1 MKMKFYQS
9 IKFRLMMMTLCVC
22 VFMGGLINFYS
33 IHQSRLS
40 YKRLAWNYMEDLA
53 LAYGRQVE
61 NLLGQGGSF
70 DSGALE
76 HILMNANLE
85 GVESSY
91 TYIVDSEGNML
102 YHPNKDKIGK
112 SVENVIVK
120 GYIQDLKSGIK
131 HDTGVVEYDYNGSI
145 KYAACYT
152 DGNGRFILVVSA
164 DDDDVLKDSASL
176 IVKVTAI
183 SLIIGMAAIVVVFI
197 FIRKIVAPLSYAA
210 NAVEELAALDFRVKN
225 ERQERRFAGLKD
237 EVGNIMRAVLKL
249 RGELTA
255 VVTEL
260 KNQSGNLFEQ
270 SDSLSKSASDTM
282 NNMKDTDRAVDEMAN
297 GATMLAQETQSA
309 SENVIEIGNMIDK
322 VNDNTEEL
330 AKDADNMKELGENA
344 ENILRQLIAGQKEMV
359 THIGVVN
366 DKTHEANKAA
376 GKISEVVNLI
386 TEIASQTN
394 LLSLNASIEAA
405 RAGEAGRGFAVVA
418 ENIKQLAEQTTS
430 SAADIQDIIHD
441 LEQKS
446 GETVEKTE
454 AVNNIV
460 NKQSEDMKQTA
471 DILNQVITGITGLI
485 DKIDSIAVSVANMD
499 KSKENVVDV
508 IGNLS
513 SVSQENAASTEETSA
528 STTMAMETAKKI
540 ADEAVKLKDI
550 AQELEDRMK
559 QFKKKLSQSEL
570 ADIVGTTRQTITS
583 IEVEKYTASLVL
595 AYKIAHYFGLTIE
608 EVFDFGDIDDE
619 E

>member
-1 MKMKFYQS
+1 MKIVVLGGRQDENEVLPVDKIQTDDDD
-9 IKFRLMMMTLCVC
+9 IVC

-33 IHQSRLS
+33 IHQSRVS
-40 YKRLAWNYMEDLA
+40 YKRLAWNYMEDIA

-112 SVENVIVK
+112 SVENVVVK

-152 DGNGRFILVVSA
+152 DENGRFILVVSA
-164 DDDDVLKDSASL
+164 DDNDVLKDSASL

-183 SLIIGMAAIVVVFI
+183 SLLIGMAAIVVVFI
-197 FIRKIVAPLSYAA
+197 LIRKIVAPLSYAT

-225 ERQERRFAGLKD
+225 EQQERRFAGLKD

-255 VVTEL
+255 VVTDL

-270 SDSLSKSASDTM
+270 SASLSKSASDTM

-376 GKISEVVNLI
+376 GKISEVVKLI

-394 LLSLNASIEAA
+394 LLSLNAEAA

-446 GETVEKTE
+446 DETVEKTE

-485 DKIDSIAVSVANMD
+485 DKIDSIAVSVENMD

-528 STTMAMETAKKI
+528 STTMAMETVKKI
-540 ADEAVKLKDI
+540 SDEAVKLKDI

-559 QFKKKLSQSEL
+559 QFIIQ
-570 ADIVGTTRQTITS
+570 
-583 IEVEKYTASLVL
+583 
-595 AYKIAHYFGLTIE
+595 
-608 EVFDFGDIDDE
+608 
-619 E
+619 

>member
-40 YKRLAWNYMEDLA
+40 YKRLAWNYMEDIA

-112 SVENVIVK
+112 SVENVVVK

-152 DGNGRFILVVSA
+152 DENGRFILVVSA
-164 DDDDVLKDSASL
+164 DDDDVLRDSASL

-183 SLIIGMAAIVVVFI
+183 SLLIGMAAIVVVFI
-197 FIRKIVAPLSYAA
+197 FIRKIVAPLSYAT

-225 ERQERRFAGLKD
+225 EQQERRFAGLKD

-309 SENVIEIGNMIDK
+309 SDNIIEIGNMIDK

-386 TEIASQTN
+386 TDIASQTN

-540 ADEAVKLKDI
+540 ADEAVNLRDI

-559 QFKKKLSQSEL
+559 QFIIQ
-570 ADIVGTTRQTITS
+570 
-583 IEVEKYTASLVL
+583 
-595 AYKIAHYFGLTIE
+595 
-608 EVFDFGDIDDE
+608 
-619 E
+619 

>member
-33 IHQSRLS
+33 IHQSRVS
-40 YKRLAWNYMEDLA
+40 YKRLAWNYMEDIA

-112 SVENVIVK
+112 SVENVVVK

-152 DGNGRFILVVSA
+152 DENGRFILVVSA
-164 DDDDVLKDSASL
+164 DDNDVLKDSASL

-183 SLIIGMAAIVVVFI
+183 SLLIGMAAIVVVFI
-197 FIRKIVAPLSYAA
+197 FIRKIVAPLSYAT

-225 ERQERRFAGLKD
+225 EQQERRFAGLKD

-255 VVTEL
+255 VVTNL

-270 SDSLSKSASDTM
+270 SASLSKSASDTM

-394 LLSLNASIEAA
+394 LRSLNASIEAA

-446 GETVEKTE
+446 DETVEKTE

-485 DKIDSIAVSVANMD
+485 DKIDSIAVSVENMD

-528 STTMAMETAKKI
+528 STTMAMETVKKI

-559 QFKKKLSQSEL
+559 QFIIQ
-570 ADIVGTTRQTITS
+570 
-583 IEVEKYTASLVL
+583 
-595 AYKIAHYFGLTIE
+595 
-608 EVFDFGDIDDE
+608 
-619 E
+619 

>member
-40 YKRLAWNYMEDLA
+40 YKRLAWNYMEDIA

-112 SVENVIVK
+112 SVENVVVK

-152 DGNGRFILVVSA
+152 DENGRFILVVSA
-164 DDDDVLKDSASL
+164 DDNDVLKDSASL

-183 SLIIGMAAIVVVFI
+183 SLLIGMAAIVVVFI
-197 FIRKIVAPLSYAA
+197 FIRKIVAPLSYAT

-225 ERQERRFAGLKD
+225 EQQERRFAGLKD

-255 VVTEL
+255 VVTNL

-270 SDSLSKSASDTM
+270 SASDTM

-446 GETVEKTE
+446 DETVEKTE

-485 DKIDSIAVSVANMD
+485 DKIDSIAVSVENMD

-528 STTMAMETAKKI
+528 STTMAMETVKKI

-559 QFKKKLSQSEL
+559 QFIIQ
-570 ADIVGTTRQTITS
+570 
-583 IEVEKYTASLVL
+583 
-595 AYKIAHYFGLTIE
+595 
-608 EVFDFGDIDDE
+608 
-619 E
+619 

>member
-120 GYIQDLKSGIK
+120 SYIQDLKSGIK

-405 RAGEAGRGFAVVA
+405 RAGEAGRGFAGVA

-559 QFKKKLSQSEL
+559 QFIIQ
-570 ADIVGTTRQTITS
+570 
-583 IEVEKYTASLVL
+583 
-595 AYKIAHYFGLTIE
+595 
-608 EVFDFGDIDDE
+608 
-619 E
+619 

>member
-40 YKRLAWNYMEDLA
+40 YKRLAWNYMEDIA

-112 SVENVIVK
+112 SVENVVVK

-152 DGNGRFILVVSA
+152 EGNGRFILVVSA
-164 DDDDVLKDSASL
+164 DDNDVLKDSASL

-183 SLIIGMAAIVVVFI
+183 SLLIGMAAIVVVFI
-197 FIRKIVAPLSYAA
+197 FIRKIVAPLSYAT

-225 ERQERRFAGLKD
+225 EQQERRFAGLKD

-376 GKISEVVNLI
+376 GKISEVVKLI

-485 DKIDSIAVSVANMD
+485 DKIDSIAVSVENMD

-528 STTMAMETAKKI
+528 STTMAMETVKKI

-559 QFKKKLSQSEL
+559 QFIIQ
-570 ADIVGTTRQTITS
+570 
-583 IEVEKYTASLVL
+583 
-595 AYKIAHYFGLTIE
+595 
-608 EVFDFGDIDDE
+608 
-619 E
+619 

>member
-9 IKFRLMMMTLCVC
+9 IKFRLLMMTLCVC
-22 VFMGGLINFYS
+22 VFMGGLISFYS

-40 YKRLAWNYMEDLA
+40 YKRLAWNYMEDIA

-70 DSGALE
+70 DSGVLE

-559 QFKKKLSQSEL
+559 QFIIQ
-570 ADIVGTTRQTITS
+570 
-583 IEVEKYTASLVL
+583 
-595 AYKIAHYFGLTIE
+595 
-608 EVFDFGDIDDE
+608 
-619 E
+619 

>member
-1 MKMKFYQS
+1 MDWCINIKKPVIRNEAMKIVVLGGRQDENEVLPVDKIQTDDDD
-9 IKFRLMMMTLCVC
+9 IVC

-33 IHQSRLS
+33 IHQSRVS
-40 YKRLAWNYMEDLA
+40 YKRLAWNYMEDIA

-112 SVENVIVK
+112 SVENVVVK

-152 DGNGRFILVVSA
+152 DENGRFILVVSA
-164 DDDDVLKDSASL
+164 DDNDVLKDSASL

-183 SLIIGMAAIVVVFI
+183 SLLIGMAAIVVVFI
-197 FIRKIVAPLSYAA
+197 LIRKIVAPLSYAT

-225 ERQERRFAGLKD
+225 EQQERRFAGLKD

-255 VVTEL
+255 VVTDL

-270 SDSLSKSASDTM
+270 SASLSKSASDTM

-376 GKISEVVNLI
+376 GKISEVVKLI

-446 GETVEKTE
+446 DETVEKTE

-485 DKIDSIAVSVANMD
+485 DKIDSIAVSVENMD

-528 STTMAMETAKKI
+528 STTMAMETVKKI
-540 ADEAVKLKDI
+540 SDEAVKLKDI

-559 QFKKKLSQSEL
+559 QFIIQ
-570 ADIVGTTRQTITS
+570 
-583 IEVEKYTASLVL
+583 
-595 AYKIAHYFGLTIE
+595 
-608 EVFDFGDIDDE
+608 
-619 E
+619 

>member
-40 YKRLAWNYMEDLA
+40 YKRLACNYMEDIA
-53 LAYGRQVE
+53 MAYGRQVE
-61 NLLGQGGSF
+61 NLLDQSGSL
-70 DSGALE
+70 DSGVLE

-120 GYIQDLKSGIK
+120 SYIQDLKSGIK
-131 HDTGVVEYDYNGSI
+131 HDTYVVEYDYNGSI

-152 DGNGRFILVVSA
+152 DENGRFILVVSA
-164 DDDDVLKDSASL
+164 DDNDVLKDSASL

-183 SLIIGMAAIVVVFI
+183 SLLIGMAAIVVVFI
-197 FIRKIVAPLSYAA
+197 FIRKIVAPLSYAT
-210 NAVEELAALDFRVKN
+210 NAVEELAAFDFRVKN
-225 ERQERRFAGLKD
+225 EQQERRFAGLKD

-270 SDSLSKSASDTM
+270 SASLSKSASDTM

-446 GETVEKTE
+446 DETVEKTE

-528 STTMAMETAKKI
+528 STTMAMETVKKI

-559 QFKKKLSQSEL
+559 QFIIQ
-570 ADIVGTTRQTITS
+570 
-583 IEVEKYTASLVL
+583 
-595 AYKIAHYFGLTIE
+595 
-608 EVFDFGDIDDE
+608 
-619 E
+619 

>member
-22 VFMGGLINFYS
+22 VLMGGLINFYS

-40 YKRLAWNYMEDLA
+40 YKRLACNYMDDIA

-61 NLLGQGGSF
+61 NLLDQGGSL
-70 DSGALE
+70 DSGVLE

-120 GYIQDLKSGIK
+120 SYIQDLKSGIK
-131 HDTGVVEYDYNGSI
+131 HDTYVVEYDYNGSI

-152 DGNGRFILVVSA
+152 DENGRFILVVSA
-164 DDDDVLKDSASL
+164 DDDDVLRDSASL

-183 SLIIGMAAIVVVFI
+183 SLLIGMAAIVVVFI
-197 FIRKIVAPLSYAA
+197 FIRKIVAPLSYAT

-225 ERQERRFAGLKD
+225 EQQERRFAGLKD

-528 STTMAMETAKKI
+528 STTMAMETVKKI
-540 ADEAVKLKDI
+540 ADEAVNLKDI

-559 QFKKKLSQSEL
+559 QFIIQ
-570 ADIVGTTRQTITS
+570 
-583 IEVEKYTASLVL
+583 
-595 AYKIAHYFGLTIE
+595 
-608 EVFDFGDIDDE
+608 
-619 E
+619 

>member
-40 YKRLAWNYMEDLA
+40 YKRLAWNYMEDIA

-112 SVENVIVK
+112 SVENVVVK

-152 DGNGRFILVVSA
+152 EGNGRFILVVSA
-164 DDDDVLKDSASL
+164 DDNDVLKDSASL

-183 SLIIGMAAIVVVFI
+183 SLLIGMAAIVVVFI
-197 FIRKIVAPLSYAA
+197 FIRKIVAPLSYAT

-225 ERQERRFAGLKD
+225 EQQERRFAGLKD

-255 VVTEL
+255 VVTDL

-270 SDSLSKSASDTM
+270 SASLSKSASDTM

-559 QFKKKLSQSEL
+559 QFIIQ
-570 ADIVGTTRQTITS
+570 
-583 IEVEKYTASLVL
+583 
-595 AYKIAHYFGLTIE
+595 
-608 EVFDFGDIDDE
+608 
-619 E
+619 

>member
-22 VFMGGLINFYS
+22 VFMGGLISFYS
-33 IHQSRLS
+33 IHQSRVS
-40 YKRLAWNYMEDLA
+40 YKRLAWNYMVDIA

-61 NLLGQGGSF
+61 NLLDQGGSL
-70 DSGALE
+70 DSGVLE

-120 GYIQDLKSGIK
+120 SYIQDLKSGIK
-131 HDTGVVEYDYNGSI
+131 HDTYVVEYDYNGSI

-152 DGNGRFILVVSA
+152 DENGRFILVVSA
-164 DDDDVLKDSASL
+164 DDDDVLRDSASL
-176 IVKVTAI
+176 IVRVTAI
-183 SLIIGMAAIVVVFI
+183 SLLIGMAAIVVVFI
-197 FIRKIVAPLSYAA
+197 FIRKIVAPLSYAT

-255 VVTEL
+255 VVTDL

-270 SDSLSKSASDTM
+270 SASLSKSASDTM

-330 AKDADNMKELGENA
+330 ARDADNMKELGENA

-446 GETVEKTE
+446 DETVEKTE

-485 DKIDSIAVSVANMD
+485 DKIDSIAVSVENMD

-528 STTMAMETAKKI
+528 STTMAMETVKKI
-540 ADEAVKLKDI
+540 ADEAVNLKDI

-559 QFKKKLSQSEL
+559 QFIIQ
-570 ADIVGTTRQTITS
+570 
-583 IEVEKYTASLVL
+583 
-595 AYKIAHYFGLTIE
+595 
-608 EVFDFGDIDDE
+608 
-619 E
+619 

>member
-22 VFMGGLINFYS
+22 VFMGGLISFYS

-40 YKRLAWNYMEDLA
+40 YKRLAWNYMEDIA

-61 NLLGQGGSF
+61 NLLDQGGSF

-559 QFKKKLSQSEL
+559 QFIIQ
-570 ADIVGTTRQTITS
+570 
-583 IEVEKYTASLVL
+583 
-595 AYKIAHYFGLTIE
+595 
-608 EVFDFGDIDDE
+608 
-619 E
+619 

>member
-1 MKMKFYQS
+1 
-9 IKFRLMMMTLCVC
+9 
-22 VFMGGLINFYS
+22 MGGLINFYS

-40 YKRLAWNYMEDLA
+40 YKRLAWNYMEDIA

-112 SVENVIVK
+112 SVENVVVK

-152 DGNGRFILVVSA
+152 EGNGRFILVVSA
-164 DDDDVLKDSASL
+164 DDNDVLKDSASL

-183 SLIIGMAAIVVVFI
+183 SLLIGMAAIVVVFI
-197 FIRKIVAPLSYAA
+197 FIRKIVAPLSYAT

-225 ERQERRFAGLKD
+225 EQQERRFAGLKD

-485 DKIDSIAVSVANMD
+485 DKIDSIAVSVENMD

-528 STTMAMETAKKI
+528 STTMAMETVKKI
-540 ADEAVKLKDI
+540 ADEAVNLKDI

-559 QFKKKLSQSEL
+559 QFIIQ
-570 ADIVGTTRQTITS
+570 
-583 IEVEKYTASLVL
+583 
-595 AYKIAHYFGLTIE
+595 
-608 EVFDFGDIDDE
+608 
-619 E
+619 

>member
-1 MKMKFYQS
+1 
-9 IKFRLMMMTLCVC
+9 
-22 VFMGGLINFYS
+22 MGGLINFYS

-40 YKRLAWNYMEDLA
+40 YKRLAWNYMEDIA

-112 SVENVIVK
+112 SVENVVVK

-152 DGNGRFILVVSA
+152 DENGRFILVVSA
-164 DDDDVLKDSASL
+164 DDNDVLKDSASL

-183 SLIIGMAAIVVVFI
+183 SLLIGMAAIVVVFI
-197 FIRKIVAPLSYAA
+197 FIRKIVAPLSYAT

-255 VVTEL
+255 VVTNL

-270 SDSLSKSASDTM
+270 SASLSKSASDTM

-430 SAADIQDIIHD
+430 SVADIQDIIHD

-446 GETVEKTE
+446 DETVEKTE

-485 DKIDSIAVSVANMD
+485 DKIDSIAVSVENMD

-528 STTMAMETAKKI
+528 STTMAMETVKKI

-559 QFKKKLSQSEL
+559 QFIIQ
-570 ADIVGTTRQTITS
+570 
-583 IEVEKYTASLVL
+583 
-595 AYKIAHYFGLTIE
+595 
-608 EVFDFGDIDDE
+608 
-619 E
+619 

>member
-22 VFMGGLINFYS
+22 VLMGGLINFYS

-40 YKRLAWNYMEDLA
+40 YKRLACNYMDDIA

-61 NLLGQGGSF
+61 NLLDQGGSL
-70 DSGALE
+70 DSGVLE

-120 GYIQDLKSGIK
+120 SYIQDLKSGIK
-131 HDTGVVEYDYNGSI
+131 HDTYVVEYDYNGSI

-152 DGNGRFILVVSA
+152 DENGRFILVVSA
-164 DDDDVLKDSASL
+164 DDDDVLRDSASL

-183 SLIIGMAAIVVVFI
+183 SLLIGMAAIVVVFI
-197 FIRKIVAPLSYAA
+197 FIRKIVAPLSYAT

-225 ERQERRFAGLKD
+225 EQQERRFAGLKD

-260 KNQSGNLFEQ
+260 KNQSGTLFEQ

-528 STTMAMETAKKI
+528 STTMAMETVKKI
-540 ADEAVKLKDI
+540 ADEAVNLKDI

-559 QFKKKLSQSEL
+559 QFIIQ
-570 ADIVGTTRQTITS
+570 
-583 IEVEKYTASLVL
+583 
-595 AYKIAHYFGLTIE
+595 
-608 EVFDFGDIDDE
+608 
-619 E
+619 

>member
-22 VFMGGLINFYS
+22 VFMGGLISFYS

-40 YKRLAWNYMEDLA
+40 YKRLAWNYMEDIA

-112 SVENVIVK
+112 SVENVVVK

-152 DGNGRFILVVSA
+152 DENGRFILVVSA
-164 DDDDVLKDSASL
+164 DDDDVLRDSASL

-183 SLIIGMAAIVVVFI
+183 SLLIGMAAIVVVFI
-197 FIRKIVAPLSYAA
+197 FIRKIVAPLSYAT

-225 ERQERRFAGLKD
+225 EQQERRFAGLKD

-446 GETVEKTE
+446 DETVEKTE

-528 STTMAMETAKKI
+528 STTMAMETVKKI
-540 ADEAVKLKDI
+540 ADEAVNLKDI

-559 QFKKKLSQSEL
+559 QFIIQ
-570 ADIVGTTRQTITS
+570 
-583 IEVEKYTASLVL
+583 
-595 AYKIAHYFGLTIE
+595 
-608 EVFDFGDIDDE
+608 
-619 E
+619 

>member
-1 MKMKFYQS
+1 
-9 IKFRLMMMTLCVC
+9 MMTLCVC

-40 YKRLAWNYMEDLA
+40 YKRLAWNYMEDIA

-112 SVENVIVK
+112 SVENVVVK

-152 DGNGRFILVVSA
+152 EGNGRFILVVSA
-164 DDDDVLKDSASL
+164 DDNDVLKDSASL

-183 SLIIGMAAIVVVFI
+183 SLLIGMAAIGVVFI
-197 FIRKIVAPLSYAA
+197 FIRKIVAPLSYAT

-255 VVTEL
+255 VVTDL

-270 SDSLSKSASDTM
+270 SASLSKSASDTM

-330 AKDADNMKELGENA
+330 ARDADNMKELGENA

-446 GETVEKTE
+446 DETVEKTE

-528 STTMAMETAKKI
+528 STTMAMETVKKI
-540 ADEAVKLKDI
+540 ADEAVNLKDI

-559 QFKKKLSQSEL
+559 QFIIQ
-570 ADIVGTTRQTITS
+570 
-583 IEVEKYTASLVL
+583 
-595 AYKIAHYFGLTIE
+595 
-608 EVFDFGDIDDE
+608 
-619 E
+619 

>member
-40 YKRLAWNYMEDLA
+40 YKRLAWNYMEDIA

-112 SVENVIVK
+112 SVENVVVK

-152 DGNGRFILVVSA
+152 EGNGRFILVVSA
-164 DDDDVLKDSASL
+164 DDNDVLKDSASL

-183 SLIIGMAAIVVVFI
+183 SLLIGMAAIVVVFI
-197 FIRKIVAPLSYAA
+197 FIRKIVAPLSYAT

-225 ERQERRFAGLKD
+225 EQQERRFAGLKD

-255 VVTEL
+255 VVTDL

-270 SDSLSKSASDTM
+270 SASLSKSASDTM

-446 GETVEKTE
+446 DETVEKTE

-485 DKIDSIAVSVANMD
+485 DKIDSIAVSVENMD

-528 STTMAMETAKKI
+528 STTMAMETVKKI
-540 ADEAVKLKDI
+540 ADEAVNLKDI
-550 AQELEDRMK
+550 AQELENRMK
-559 QFKKKLSQSEL
+559 QFIIQ
-570 ADIVGTTRQTITS
+570 
-583 IEVEKYTASLVL
+583 
-595 AYKIAHYFGLTIE
+595 
-608 EVFDFGDIDDE
+608 
-619 E
+619 

>member
-40 YKRLAWNYMEDLA
+40 YKRLAWNYMEDIA
-53 LAYGRQVE
+53 MAYGRQVE

-112 SVENVIVK
+112 SVENVVVK

-152 DGNGRFILVVSA
+152 DENGRFILVVSA
-164 DDDDVLKDSASL
+164 DDNDVLKDSASL

-183 SLIIGMAAIVVVFI
+183 SLLIGMAAIVVVFI
-197 FIRKIVAPLSYAA
+197 FIRKIVAPLSYAT

-225 ERQERRFAGLKD
+225 EQQERRFAGLKD

-255 VVTEL
+255 VVTNL

-270 SDSLSKSASDTM
+270 SASLSKSASDTM

-376 GKISEVVNLI
+376 GKISEVVKLI

-446 GETVEKTE
+446 DETVEKTE

-485 DKIDSIAVSVANMD
+485 DKIDSIAVSVENMD

-528 STTMAMETAKKI
+528 STTMAMETVKKI
-540 ADEAVKLKDI
+540 SDEAVKLKDI

-559 QFKKKLSQSEL
+559 QFIIQ
-570 ADIVGTTRQTITS
+570 
-583 IEVEKYTASLVL
+583 
-595 AYKIAHYFGLTIE
+595 
-608 EVFDFGDIDDE
+608 
-619 E
+619 

>member
-40 YKRLAWNYMEDLA
+40 YKRLAWNYMEDIA

-112 SVENVIVK
+112 SVENVVVK

-152 DGNGRFILVVSA
+152 DENGRFILVVSA
-164 DDDDVLKDSASL
+164 DDNDVLKDSASL

-183 SLIIGMAAIVVVFI
+183 SLLIGMAAIVVVFI
-197 FIRKIVAPLSYAA
+197 FIRKIVAPLSYAT
-210 NAVEELAALDFRVKN
+210 NAVEELATLDFRVKN
-225 ERQERRFAGLKD
+225 EQQERRFAGLKD

-255 VVTEL
+255 VVTDL

-270 SDSLSKSASDTM
+270 SASDTM

-446 GETVEKTE
+446 DETVEKTE

-485 DKIDSIAVSVANMD
+485 DKIDSIAVSVENMD

-528 STTMAMETAKKI
+528 STTMAMETVKKI

-559 QFKKKLSQSEL
+559 QFIIQ
-570 ADIVGTTRQTITS
+570 
-583 IEVEKYTASLVL
+583 
-595 AYKIAHYFGLTIE
+595 
-608 EVFDFGDIDDE
+608 
-619 E
+619 

>member
-40 YKRLAWNYMEDLA
+40 YKRLAWNYMEDIA

-112 SVENVIVK
+112 SVENVVVK

-152 DGNGRFILVVSA
+152 EGNGRFILVVSA
-164 DDDDVLKDSASL
+164 DDDDVLRDSASL

-183 SLIIGMAAIVVVFI
+183 SLLIGMAAIVVVFI
-197 FIRKIVAPLSYAA
+197 FIRKIVAPLSYAT

-225 ERQERRFAGLKD
+225 EQQERRFAGLKD

-559 QFKKKLSQSEL
+559 QFIIQ
-570 ADIVGTTRQTITS
+570 
-583 IEVEKYTASLVL
+583 
-595 AYKIAHYFGLTIE
+595 
-608 EVFDFGDIDDE
+608 
-619 E
+619 

>member
-40 YKRLAWNYMEDLA
+40 YKRLAWNYMEDIA

-61 NLLGQGGSF
+61 NLLGQGGSL
-70 DSGALE
+70 DSGVLE

-430 SAADIQDIIHD
+430 SAADIQDIIHE

-528 STTMAMETAKKI
+528 STTMAMETVKKI
-540 ADEAVKLKDI
+540 ADEAVNLKDI

-559 QFKKKLSQSEL
+559 QFIIQ
-570 ADIVGTTRQTITS
+570 
-583 IEVEKYTASLVL
+583 
-595 AYKIAHYFGLTIE
+595 
-608 EVFDFGDIDDE
+608 
-619 E
+619 

>member
-33 IHQSRLS
+33 IHQSRIS
-40 YKRLAWNYMEDLA
+40 YKRLAWNYMEDIA

-120 GYIQDLKSGIK
+120 SYIQDLKSGIK

-152 DGNGRFILVVSA
+152 DENGRFILVVSA
-164 DDDDVLKDSASL
+164 DNDDVLRDSTSL

-183 SLIIGMAAIVVVFI
+183 SLLIGMAAIVVVFI

-225 ERQERRFAGLKD
+225 EQQERRFAGLKD

-255 VVTEL
+255 VVTDL
-260 KNQSGNLFEQ
+260 KVQSGNLFEQ

-297 GATMLAQETQSA
+297 GATLLAQETQSA

-405 RAGEAGRGFAVVA
+405 RAGDAGRGFAVVA

-446 GETVEKTE
+446 GETVEKAE

-485 DKIDSIAVSVANMD
+485 DKIDSIAVSVENMD

-528 STTMAMETAKKI
+528 STTMAMETVKKI
-540 ADEAVKLKDI
+540 ADEAVNLKDI

-559 QFKKKLSQSEL
+559 QFIIQ
-570 ADIVGTTRQTITS
+570 
-583 IEVEKYTASLVL
+583 
-595 AYKIAHYFGLTIE
+595 
-608 EVFDFGDIDDE
+608 
-619 E
+619 

>member
-40 YKRLAWNYMEDLA
+40 YKRLAWNYMEDIA

-112 SVENVIVK
+112 SVENVVVK

-152 DGNGRFILVVSA
+152 DENGRFILVVSA
-164 DDDDVLKDSASL
+164 DDDDVLRDSASL

-183 SLIIGMAAIVVVFI
+183 SLLIGMAAIVVVFI
-197 FIRKIVAPLSYAA
+197 FIRKIVAPLSYAT

-225 ERQERRFAGLKD
+225 EQQERRFAGLKD

-255 VVTEL
+255 VVTNL

-270 SDSLSKSASDTM
+270 SASLSKSASDTM

-446 GETVEKTE
+446 DETVEKTE

-485 DKIDSIAVSVANMD
+485 DKIDSIAVSVENMD

-528 STTMAMETAKKI
+528 STTMAMETVKKI

-559 QFKKKLSQSEL
+559 QFIIQ
-570 ADIVGTTRQTITS
+570 
-583 IEVEKYTASLVL
+583 
-595 AYKIAHYFGLTIE
+595 
-608 EVFDFGDIDDE
+608 
-619 E
+619 

>member
-22 VFMGGLINFYS
+22 VCMGGLSSFYS

-40 YKRLAWNYMEDLA
+40 YKRLAWNYMVDIA

-61 NLLGQGGSF
+61 NLLDQGGSL
-70 DSGALE
+70 DSGVLE

-120 GYIQDLKSGIK
+120 SYIQDLKSGIK
-131 HDTGVVEYDYNGSI
+131 HDTYVVEYDYNGSI

-152 DGNGRFILVVSA
+152 DENGRFILVVSA
-164 DDDDVLKDSASL
+164 DDDDVLRDSASL
-176 IVKVTAI
+176 IVRVTAI
-183 SLIIGMAAIVVVFI
+183 SLLIGMAAIVVVFI
-197 FIRKIVAPLSYAA
+197 FIRKIVAPLSYAT

-225 ERQERRFAGLKD
+225 EQQERRFAGLKD

-260 KNQSGNLFEQ
+260 KNQSDNLFEQ

-559 QFKKKLSQSEL
+559 QFIIQ
-570 ADIVGTTRQTITS
+570 
-583 IEVEKYTASLVL
+583 
-595 AYKIAHYFGLTIE
+595 
-608 EVFDFGDIDDE
+608 
-619 E
+619 

>member
-40 YKRLAWNYMEDLA
+40 YKRLAWNYMEDIA

-112 SVENVIVK
+112 SVENVVVK

-152 DGNGRFILVVSA
+152 DENGRFILVVSA
-164 DDDDVLKDSASL
+164 DDNDVLKDSASL

-183 SLIIGMAAIVVVFI
+183 SLLIGMAAIVVVFI
-197 FIRKIVAPLSYAA
+197 FIRKIVAPLSYAT

-225 ERQERRFAGLKD
+225 EQQERRFAGLKD

-255 VVTEL
+255 VVTNL

-270 SDSLSKSASDTM
+270 SASLSKPASDTM

-446 GETVEKTE
+446 DETVEKTE

-485 DKIDSIAVSVANMD
+485 DKIDSIAVSVENMD

-528 STTMAMETAKKI
+528 STTMAMETVKKI

-559 QFKKKLSQSEL
+559 QFIIQ
-570 ADIVGTTRQTITS
+570 
-583 IEVEKYTASLVL
+583 
-595 AYKIAHYFGLTIE
+595 
-608 EVFDFGDIDDE
+608 
-619 E
+619 

>member
-40 YKRLAWNYMEDLA
+40 YKRLAWNYMEDIA

-102 YHPNKDKIGK
+102 YHPNNDKIGK
-112 SVENVIVK
+112 SVENVVVK

-152 DGNGRFILVVSA
+152 EGNGRFILVVSA
-164 DDDDVLKDSASL
+164 DDDDVLRDSASL

-183 SLIIGMAAIVVVFI
+183 SLLIGMAAIVVVFI
-197 FIRKIVAPLSYAA
+197 FIRKIVAPLSYAT

-225 ERQERRFAGLKD
+225 EQQERRFAGLKD

-559 QFKKKLSQSEL
+559 QFIIQ
-570 ADIVGTTRQTITS
+570 
-583 IEVEKYTASLVL
+583 
-595 AYKIAHYFGLTIE
+595 
-608 EVFDFGDIDDE
+608 
-619 E
+619 

>member
-33 IHQSRLS
+33 IHRSRIS
-40 YKRLAWNYMEDLA
+40 YKQLAWNYMADIA

-70 DSGALE
+70 DSGVLE

-102 YHPNKDKIGK
+102 YHPNRDKIGK
-112 SVENVIVK
+112 SVENVVVK
-120 GYIQDLKSGIK
+120 SYIQDLKSGIK

-152 DGNGRFILVVSA
+152 DENGRFILVVSA
-164 DDDDVLKDSASL
+164 DDNDVLKDSASL

-183 SLIIGMAAIVVVFI
+183 SLLIGMAAIVVVFI
-197 FIRKIVAPLSYAA
+197 FIRKIVAPLSYAT

-225 ERQERRFAGLKD
+225 EQQERRFAGLKD

-270 SDSLSKSASDTM
+270 SASLSKSASDTM

-366 DKTHEANKAA
+366 DKTHEANKAT

-405 RAGEAGRGFAVVA
+405 RAGDAGRGFAVVA

-446 GETVEKTE
+446 GETVEKAE

-485 DKIDSIAVSVANMD
+485 DKIDSIAVSVENMD

-528 STTMAMETAKKI
+528 STTMAMETVKKI
-540 ADEAVKLKDI
+540 ADEAVNLKDI

-559 QFKKKLSQSEL
+559 QFIIQ
-570 ADIVGTTRQTITS
+570 
-583 IEVEKYTASLVL
+583 
-595 AYKIAHYFGLTIE
+595 
-608 EVFDFGDIDDE
+608 
-619 E
+619 

>member
-40 YKRLAWNYMEDLA
+40 YKRLAWNYMEDIA

-446 GETVEKTE
+446 GGTVEKTE

-528 STTMAMETAKKI
+528 STTMAMETVKKI
-540 ADEAVKLKDI
+540 ADEAVNLKDI

-559 QFKKKLSQSEL
+559 QFIIQ
-570 ADIVGTTRQTITS
+570 
-583 IEVEKYTASLVL
+583 
-595 AYKIAHYFGLTIE
+595 
-608 EVFDFGDIDDE
+608 
-619 E
+619 

>member
-1 MKMKFYQS
+1 M
-9 IKFRLMMMTLCVC
+9 CVLI
-22 VFMGGLINFYS
+22 GGLINFYS

-40 YKRLAWNYMEDLA
+40 YKRLAWNYMEDIA

-91 TYIVDSEGNML
+91 TYIVDSDGNML

-528 STTMAMETAKKI
+528 STTMAMETVKKI
-540 ADEAVKLKDI
+540 ADEAVNLKDI

-559 QFKKKLSQSEL
+559 QFIIQ
-570 ADIVGTTRQTITS
+570 
-583 IEVEKYTASLVL
+583 
-595 AYKIAHYFGLTIE
+595 
-608 EVFDFGDIDDE
+608 
-619 E
+619 

>member
-22 VFMGGLINFYS
+22 VLMGGLINFYS

-40 YKRLAWNYMEDLA
+40 YKRLAWNYMEDIA

-70 DSGALE
+70 DSGAIE

-513 SVSQENAASTEETSA
+513 SVSQENAVSTEETSA

-559 QFKKKLSQSEL
+559 QFIIQ
-570 ADIVGTTRQTITS
+570 
-583 IEVEKYTASLVL
+583 
-595 AYKIAHYFGLTIE
+595 
-608 EVFDFGDIDDE
+608 
-619 E
+619 

>member
-22 VFMGGLINFYS
+22 VFMGGLISFYS

-40 YKRLAWNYMEDLA
+40 YKRLAWNYMVDIA

-61 NLLGQGGSF
+61 NLLDQGGSL
-70 DSGALE
+70 DSGVLE

-120 GYIQDLKSGIK
+120 SYIQDLKSGIK
-131 HDTGVVEYDYNGSI
+131 HDTYVVEYDYNGSI

-152 DGNGRFILVVSA
+152 DENGRFILVVSA
-164 DDDDVLKDSASL
+164 DDDDVLRDSASL
-176 IVKVTAI
+176 IVRVTAI
-183 SLIIGMAAIVVVFI
+183 SLLIGMAAIVVVFI
-197 FIRKIVAPLSYAA
+197 FIRKIVAPLSYAT

-225 ERQERRFAGLKD
+225 EQQERRFAGLKD

-260 KNQSGNLFEQ
+260 KNQSDNLFEQ

-309 SENVIEIGNMIDK
+309 SDNIIEIGNMIDK

-394 LLSLNASIEAA
+394 LLSLNASIEVA

-540 ADEAVKLKDI
+540 ADEAVNLRDI

-559 QFKKKLSQSEL
+559 QFIIQ
-570 ADIVGTTRQTITS
+570 
-583 IEVEKYTASLVL
+583 
-595 AYKIAHYFGLTIE
+595 
-608 EVFDFGDIDDE
+608 
-619 E
+619 

>member
-1 MKMKFYQS
+1 
-9 IKFRLMMMTLCVC
+9 
-22 VFMGGLINFYS
+22 MGGLINFYS
-33 IHQSRLS
+33 IHQSRVS
-40 YKRLAWNYMEDLA
+40 YKRLAWNYMEDIA

-61 NLLGQGGSF
+61 NLLDQGGSL
-70 DSGALE
+70 DSGVLE

-120 GYIQDLKSGIK
+120 SYIQDLKSGIK
-131 HDTGVVEYDYNGSI
+131 HDTYVVEYDYNGSI

-152 DGNGRFILVVSA
+152 DENGRFILVVSA
-164 DDDDVLKDSASL
+164 DDDDVLRDSASL

-183 SLIIGMAAIVVVFI
+183 SLLIGMAAIVVVFI
-197 FIRKIVAPLSYAA
+197 FIRKIVAPLSYAT

-330 AKDADNMKELGENA
+330 ARDADNMKELGENA

-528 STTMAMETAKKI
+528 STTMAMETVKKI
-540 ADEAVKLKDI
+540 ADEAVNLKDI

-559 QFKKKLSQSEL
+559 QFIIQ
-570 ADIVGTTRQTITS
+570 
-583 IEVEKYTASLVL
+583 
-595 AYKIAHYFGLTIE
+595 
-608 EVFDFGDIDDE
+608 
-619 E
+619 

>member
-33 IHQSRLS
+33 IHRSRIS
-40 YKRLAWNYMEDLA
+40 YKRLAWNYMEDIA

-61 NLLGQGGSF
+61 NLIGQGGSF
-70 DSGALE
+70 DSGVLE

-102 YHPNKDKIGK
+102 YHPNRDKIGK
-112 SVENVIVK
+112 SVENVVVK
-120 GYIQDLKSGIK
+120 SYIQDLKSGIK

-152 DGNGRFILVVSA
+152 DENGRFILVVSA
-164 DDDDVLKDSASL
+164 DDNDVLKDSASL

-183 SLIIGMAAIVVVFI
+183 SLLIGMAAIVVVFI

-225 ERQERRFAGLKD
+225 EQQERRFAGLKD

-255 VVTEL
+255 VVTDL
-260 KNQSGNLFEQ
+260 KNQSSNLFEQ

-405 RAGEAGRGFAVVA
+405 RAGDAGRGFAVVA

-446 GETVEKTE
+446 GETVEKAE

-485 DKIDSIAVSVANMD
+485 DKIDSIAVSVENMD

-528 STTMAMETAKKI
+528 STTMAMETVKKI
-540 ADEAVKLKDI
+540 ADEAVNLKDI

-559 QFKKKLSQSEL
+559 QFIIQ
-570 ADIVGTTRQTITS
+570 
-583 IEVEKYTASLVL
+583 
-595 AYKIAHYFGLTIE
+595 
-608 EVFDFGDIDDE
+608 
-619 E
+619 

>member
-40 YKRLAWNYMEDLA
+40 YKRLAWNYMEDIA

-112 SVENVIVK
+112 SVENVVVK

-152 DGNGRFILVVSA
+152 DENGRFILVVSA
-164 DDDDVLKDSASL
+164 DDNDVLKDSASL

-183 SLIIGMAAIVVVFI
+183 SLLIGMAAIVVVFI
-197 FIRKIVAPLSYAA
+197 FIRKIVAPLSYAT

-225 ERQERRFAGLKD
+225 EQQERRFAGLKD

-255 VVTEL
+255 VVTNL

-270 SDSLSKSASDTM
+270 SASLSKSASDTM

-405 RAGEAGRGFAVVA
+405 RAGDAGRGFAVVA

-446 GETVEKTE
+446 DETVEKTE

-485 DKIDSIAVSVANMD
+485 DKIDSIAVSVENMD

-528 STTMAMETAKKI
+528 STTMAMETVKKI
-540 ADEAVKLKDI
+540 ADEAVKLKNI
-550 AQELEDRMK
+550 AQ
-559 QFKKKLSQSEL
+559 
-570 ADIVGTTRQTITS
+570 
-583 IEVEKYTASLVL
+583 
-595 AYKIAHYFGLTIE
+595 
-608 EVFDFGDIDDE
+608 
-619 E
+619 

>member
-33 IHQSRLS
+33 IHRSRVS
-40 YKRLAWNYMEDLA
+40 YKQLAWNYMEDIA

-61 NLLGQGGSF
+61 NLLGQGGSL
-70 DSGALE
+70 DSGVLE

-120 GYIQDLKSGIK
+120 SYIQDLKSGIK

-152 DGNGRFILVVSA
+152 DENGRFILVVSA
-164 DDDDVLKDSASL
+164 DNDDVLRDSTSL

-183 SLIIGMAAIVVVFI
+183 SLLIGMAAIVVVFI

-225 ERQERRFAGLKD
+225 EQQERRFAGLKD

-255 VVTEL
+255 VVTDL
-260 KNQSGNLFEQ
+260 KVQSGNLFEQ

-386 TEIASQTN
+386 TEIAGQTN

-454 AVNNIV
+454 AVNKIV

-485 DKIDSIAVSVANMD
+485 DKIDSIAVSVENMD

-528 STTMAMETAKKI
+528 STTMAMETVKKI
-540 ADEAVKLKDI
+540 ADEAVNLKDI

-559 QFKKKLSQSEL
+559 QFIIQ
-570 ADIVGTTRQTITS
+570 
-583 IEVEKYTASLVL
+583 
-595 AYKIAHYFGLTIE
+595 
-608 EVFDFGDIDDE
+608 
-619 E
+619 

>member
-40 YKRLAWNYMEDLA
+40 YKRLACNYMEDIA
-53 LAYGRQVE
+53 MAYGRQVE
-61 NLLGQGGSF
+61 NLLDQSGSL
-70 DSGALE
+70 DSGVLE

-430 SAADIQDIIHD
+430 SAADIQDIIHE

-559 QFKKKLSQSEL
+559 QFIIQ
-570 ADIVGTTRQTITS
+570 
-583 IEVEKYTASLVL
+583 
-595 AYKIAHYFGLTIE
+595 
-608 EVFDFGDIDDE
+608 
-619 E
+619 

>member
-33 IHQSRLS
+33 IHRSRVS
-40 YKRLAWNYMEDLA
+40 YKQLAWNYMEDIA

-61 NLLGQGGSF
+61 NLLGQGGSL

-91 TYIVDSEGNML
+91 TYIVDSDGNML
-102 YHPNKDKIGK
+102 YHPNRDKIGK
-112 SVENVIVK
+112 SVENVVVK
-120 GYIQDLKSGIK
+120 SYIQDLKSGIK

-152 DGNGRFILVVSA
+152 DENGRFILVVSA
-164 DDDDVLKDSASL
+164 DDDDVLRDSTSL

-183 SLIIGMAAIVVVFI
+183 SLLIGMAAIVVVFI

-225 ERQERRFAGLKD
+225 EQQERRFAGLKD

-255 VVTEL
+255 VVTDL

-297 GATMLAQETQSA
+297 GATLLAQETQSA

-386 TEIASQTN
+386 TEIAGQTN

-454 AVNNIV
+454 AVNKIV

-485 DKIDSIAVSVANMD
+485 DKIDSIAVSVENMD

-528 STTMAMETAKKI
+528 STTMAMETVKKI
-540 ADEAVKLKDI
+540 ADEAVNLKDI

-559 QFKKKLSQSEL
+559 QFIIQ
-570 ADIVGTTRQTITS
+570 
-583 IEVEKYTASLVL
+583 
-595 AYKIAHYFGLTIE
+595 
-608 EVFDFGDIDDE
+608 
-619 E
+619 